1 MQAVGQ
7 VGGKCTW
14 GHDEDLT
21 MMMTATTKTMILI
34 MILHKYDA
42 VIIYH
47 DGNGADDA
55 GGEDV

>member
-1 MQAVGQ
+1 MHLGAR
-7 VGGKCTW
+7 W
-14 GHDEDLT
+14 GLDDDDDGNDKDHDIDNDSND
-21 MMMTATTKTMILI
+21 
-34 MILHKYDA
+34 DA

>member
-1 MQAVGQ
+1 MGQ

-42 VIIYH
+42 VIINH
-47 DGNGADDA
+47 DGNGAEDA